1 MIAIPIETAALA
13 LLWYSGAFAAAVWR
27 VFASFPTLDH
37 YRPPADALPVGP
49 SAPAARVLS
58 DRLTPP
64 RVTQD
69 PRVLEKQR
77 MIDAE
82 ALGLSAPPGTV
93 KRPALPG
100 RLDDDDDDGGGGLA
114 CSLTLAPA
122 LDDDDDDNERSST
135 NADL

>member
-1 MIAIPIETAALA
+1 MIAIPIETATLA
-13 LLWYSGAFAAAVWR
+13 LLWYSGAFAAAVWQ

-49 SAPAARVLS
+49 SAPASRVLS

-69 PRVLEKQR
+69 PRALEVQR
-77 MIDAE
+77 QLDAA
-82 ALGLSAPPGTV
+82 ALGLSAPPFV
-93 KRPALPG
+93 VALPALPG
-100 RLDDDDDDGGGGLA
+100 RVDDDDDGGGGLA

-122 LDDDDDDNERSST
+122 LDDADDDDDRSSDH
-135 NADL
+135 AE